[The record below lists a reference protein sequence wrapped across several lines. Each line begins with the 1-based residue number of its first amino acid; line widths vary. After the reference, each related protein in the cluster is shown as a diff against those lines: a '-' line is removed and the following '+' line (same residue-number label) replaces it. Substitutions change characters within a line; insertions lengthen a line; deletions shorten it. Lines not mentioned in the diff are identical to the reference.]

1 MEAREGFTGLTK
13 ARFEKQLVKTNRA
26 LLSFAEQIMEE
37 DLLPKRLPD
46 KIRKPKWA
54 KPVKANGKAS
64 ARSLT
69 GSEAAEKEAD
79 KAETEVQ
86 NQMEED
92 IIVVV
97 PITPPGANRTQTL

>member
-1 MEAREGFTGLTK
+1 METKEGFTGLTK
-13 ARFEKQLVKTNRA
+13 ARFEKQLVKINRA

-46 KIRKPKWA
+46 KIRKPKCV
-54 KPVKANGKAS
+54 KPVKAYSKAS

-69 GSEAAEKEAD
+69 GLEAAEKEAD

-86 NQMEED
+86 KQMEED
-92 IIVVV
+92 IIEVV
-97 PITPPGANRTQTL
+97 PI